1 MQFEFSIAPNYS
13 GIVAS
18 REQRTT
24 QPVRNWNQLGEFD
37 RLITGHAGAGRNPG
51 KIFIQ
56 EGCNYLLPELL
67 SAIECIVCK
76 SQVGSHSGGIMDVL
90 RGTATTL
97 GCRVIGVIPQMQRDT
112 HYLVALTK

>member
-13 GIVAS
+13 GIVAG

-24 QPVRNWNQLGEFD
+24 QPIRNRNQLGEFD
-37 RLITGHAGAGRNPG
+37 RLITGHAGAGRNPR

-56 EGCNYLLPELL
+56 ERGNHLLLEFL
-67 SAIECIVCK
+67 SAIECVVCK
-76 SQVGSHSGGIMDVL
+76 SQVGSHSRSIMDVF

-97 GCRVIGVIPQMQRDT
+97 GCRVIGVIPQMQSDT
-112 HYLVALTK
+112 HYFMALTK